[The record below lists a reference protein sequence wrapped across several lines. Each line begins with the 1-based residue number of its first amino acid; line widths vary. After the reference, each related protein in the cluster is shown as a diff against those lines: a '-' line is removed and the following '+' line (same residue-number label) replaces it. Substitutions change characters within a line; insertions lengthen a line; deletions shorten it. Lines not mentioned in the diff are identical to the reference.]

1 MESGLDSIGMNT
13 QPKNGQTM
21 SPFSI
26 PKMPGKRTRRNLFF
40 HFKLVEVRDIPAR
53 NDVFESLLCCCCS
66 RHSRRCFSSSEFVQR
81 RLLPKLF
88 HGLST
93 NLDFLTLR
101 LWRIIS
107 QAWGQGIH
115 HKFSTVRSLISCV
128 MVGPIVFNVGLSVQ
142 NLFPRVSLIFKMR
155 HVCTTRTCASSSP
168 RPMPTFAALRTT
180 KLSNLP
186 WSRFRDWN
194 HKTEHTLGWII

>member
-1 MESGLDSIGMNT
+1 
-13 QPKNGQTM
+13 
-21 SPFSI
+21 
-26 PKMPGKRTRRNLFF
+26 
-40 HFKLVEVRDIPAR
+40 
-53 NDVFESLLCCCCS
+53 
-66 RHSRRCFSSSEFVQR
+66 
-81 RLLPKLF
+81 
-88 HGLST
+88 
-93 NLDFLTLR
+93 
-101 LWRIIS
+101 
-107 QAWGQGIH
+107 
-115 HKFSTVRSLISCV
+115 